1 MKQTIL
7 ATSCLTILL
16 SSGCSVLPKIDF
28 TPPPP
33 VQVITTE
40 VKLDI
45 YQPPLPQEISMQD
58 VTWFVITKENYEEQI
73 DKVETL
79 LGGDFVVIALTPTG
93 YESMAY
99 NLQEI
104 RRFIRQQK
112 EIILYYRAA
121 TDAADDAEEWLEK
134 NAELQSTND
143 TAPNQEEFEEAIEEA
158 PSRFKLPKFL
168 GGE

>member
-58 VTWFVITKENYEEQI
+58 VTWFVITKENYEEAVE
-73 DKVETL
+73 KVEEL

-134 NAELQSTND
+134 NDELQADQS
-143 TAPNQEEFEEAIEEA
+143 TAPNQEEFKEAMEEK
-158 PSRFKLPKFL
+158 PSRFKMPKFL

>member
-16 SSGCSVLPKIDF
+16 SSGCSVLPTVDF

-33 VQVITTE
+33 VKVITEE

-45 YQPPLPQEISMQD
+45 YQPPLPQEITMQD
-58 VTWFVITKENYEEQI
+58 VTWFIITKNNYEEVVGR
-73 DKVETL
+73 VEEL
-79 LGGDFVVIALTPTG
+79 LGAEFVVIALTPTG

-112 EIILYYRAA
+112 EIILYYRKA
-121 TDAADDAEEWLEK
+121 TDAADEADEWLEK
-134 NAELQSTND
+134 NAELQAD
-143 TAPNQEEFEEAIEEA
+143 QETAPNQEEFKEAITEKT
-158 PSRFKLPKFL
+158 SGFKLPKMF
-168 GGE
+168 GGN